1 MGARAPPASTVPPAH
16 LAIHHLT
23 LLPSAPLPTPRAD
36 SRVPLAR
43 EPTCG
48 MTFSGY
54 AGEWVACARAANPL
68 APVVDAPT
76 HLALAAAVDRQ
87 QAADAAATWQP
98 QPQQQQAPLV
108 TASL

>member
-1 MGARAPPASTVPPAH
+1 MVHPVAAKRVAVLARH
-16 LAIHHLT
+16 LCEGHQ
-23 LLPSAPLPTPRAD
+23 D